1 MCYRFFH
8 HTSANTTRKFR
19 EMLLA
24 HGARLTRTRG
34 LTRAKVSSSLP
45 HKRHALHVAALQ
57 LSVGPDPTDN
67 LGRAEALIDEAAL
80 AGASLVGLPECFV
93 GSYGTANFHKWAE
106 RVPRSLAEADALQL
120 SGGAAMLCRS
130 AAAHRITAMG
140 GVVEEEVEEVD
151 VAAPPSD
158 QTTARLYNTTVVY
171 GPGGDLVARYRKIH
185 LSRVLGITSESDVFS
200 AGAAPTTFSAALP
213 PTQAAAWAAASP
225 PTCESDDGSRGGTP
239 HVGLLCCF
247 DLRFSGILRQY
258 TPSGSHGQCDLLF
271 APSAFLDATG
281 VDHWD
286 LLVRRAA
293 LDTQTFVVAPNV
305 AYRHDDPTPLHGR
318 SLICD
323 PWGRIVAQ
331 CGAEGDAVVLAEVEP
346 RVLAETRAKLPI
358 FELAHRFE

>member
-1 MCYRFFH
+1 
-8 HTSANTTRKFR
+8 
-19 EMLLA
+19 MLAQMLA
-24 HGARLTRTRG
+24 HGTRLTRARG
-34 LTRAKVSSSLP
+34 LAKVSSALP
-45 HKRHALHVAALQ
+45 HKRRALHVAALQ
-57 LSVGPDPTDN
+57 LSVGPDPSDN
-67 LGRAEALIDEAAL
+67 LGRARALIDEAAS

-106 RVPRSLAEADALQL
+106 RVPRNLAEADALQL
-120 SGGAAMLCRS
+120 TGGAAMLCRS

-140 GVVEEEVEEVD
+140 GVVEEVVEEAD
-151 VAAPPSD
+151 AAAPSSG
-158 QTTARLYNTTVVY
+158 QAAAQLYNTTVVY
-171 GPGGDLVARYRKIH
+171 GPDGDLVARYRKIH

-200 AGAAPTTFSAALP
+200 AGDAPTTFHTTLP
-213 PTQAAAWAAASP
+213 PMQAAAWAAESA
-225 PTCESDDGSRGGTP
+225 PTGEGDRESRGGAP

-258 TPSGSHGQCDLLF
+258 TPLGTHGQCDVLF

-323 PWGRIVAQ
+323 PWGRVVAQ

-346 RVLAETRAKLPI
+346 RVLVETRAKLPI